1 MDKVEKKP
9 RPLSKSRLFRW
20 VGTLI
25 SSALFVWLLSRQ
37 DWAKTWESLSNSPI
51 WLLPLVFLLY
61 FSGVVLN
68 TLRWNVLLRAQ
79 GISVPFLELLKI
91 VITGSFAS
99 NFLPSTIGGDTV
111 RIVSLTRFSAAWSVS
126 VASVV
131 VDRLMNV
138 LAMFT
143 ILPFSFIVFGMPGA
157 FPQNAF
163 AFKPLGWVFG
173 SIGWTGDRVGK
184 WRSRLARWF
193 KRLLEII
200 QIWIGQPGVL
210 VLSFIFAWFSS
221 MAVFLAIWALAR
233 GLGMTL
239 VLYQVMGVMALTY
252 LLSLL
257 PISINGYGV
266 REVAVT
272 TLYMQLGAS
281 LEQASTLAVV
291 TRFVLLLEALPGAL
305 WLSKYV
311 TPEERGE
318 EPF

>member
-1 MDKVEKKP
+1 MDKAQE
-9 RPLSKSRLFRW
+9 RSRLRSKSRLFRW
-20 VGTLI
+20 LGTI
-25 SSALFVWLLSRQ
+25 VSSVLFIWLLSHQ
-37 DWAKTWESLSNSPI
+37 DWARTWESLSSSPA

-79 GISVPFLELLKI
+79 GIKVPFLELLKI

-111 RIVSLTRFSAAWSVS
+111 RVVSLTHFSVTWSVS

-143 ILPFSFIVFGMPGA
+143 ILPLSFLVFGMPSA
-157 FPQNAF
+157 FLRNVP
-163 AFKPLGWVFG
+163 AFKPPERVFA
-173 SIGWTGDRVGK
+173 SIGLAGDRLGK
-184 WRSRLARWF
+184 WRSKLARWLR
-193 KRLLEII
+193 RLLEII
-200 QIWIGQPGVL
+200 QIWIGQPGAL
-210 VLSFIFAWFSS
+210 ALSFIFAWSS
-221 MAVFLAIWALAR
+221 SLVVFLAIWAFAR
-233 GLGMTL
+233 GLGMPL
-239 VLYQVMGVMALTY
+239 ALYQVMGVMALTY

-311 TPEERGE
+311 TPETRGE
-318 EPF
+318 EPV

>member
-1 MDKVEKKP
+1 MDRVEKKP
-9 RPLSKSRLFRW
+9 RLLSKSRLFRW
-20 VGTLI
+20 AGTLI
-25 SSALFVWLLSRQ
+25 SSALFIWLLSRQ
-37 DWAKTWESLSNSPI
+37 DWAKTWESLTNSPV
-51 WLLPLVFLLY
+51 WLLPVVFLLY

-111 RIVSLTRFSAAWSVS
+111 RIVSLTHFSAAWSVS

-143 ILPFSFIVFGMPGA
+143 ILPFSFMVFGVQGA
-157 FPQNAF
+157 FLQNGAT
-163 AFKPLGWVFG
+163 FKPLGWVFA
-173 SIGWTGDRVGK
+173 SIGWTGERVGK
-184 WRSRLARWF
+184 WRSKLAGWF
-193 KRLLEII
+193 KRLLEIV

-210 VLSFIFAWFSS
+210 VLSFIFAWLSS
-221 MAVFLAIWALAR
+221 LVVFLAIWALAI
-233 GLGMTL
+233 GLGMPL
-239 VLYQVMGVMALTY
+239 ALYQVMGVMALTY

-311 TPEERGE
+311 TPEDRGE
-318 EPF
+318 GPV